1 MAVAAE
7 NEFAELEQ
15 RVEKAGLPAEARK
28 KVDSELKK
36 LRMMP
41 PMSAEATVVRS
52 YVDWMLSV
60 PWKKRSRI
68 GIDLKL
74 ARQILDAD
82 HYGFR
87 RSQRADFRVFGSTV
101 TCQKAT
107 RPCVVFGWA
116 HQVWVKP
123 H

>member
-1 MAVAAE
+1 
-7 NEFAELEQ
+7 
-15 RVEKAGLPAEARK
+15 
-28 KVDSELKK
+28 
-36 LRMMP
+36 MMP

-82 HYGFR
+82 HYGLR
-87 RSQRADFRVFGSTV
+87 RSQRADFRVFGGTV
-101 TCQKAT
+101 T
-107 RPCVVFGWA
+107 R
-116 HQVWVKP
+116 
-123 H
+123 